1 MFTKRFATLSLFLPA
16 HGNKTNKL
24 RVALLICVS
33 LLLSLSATGQNRAT
47 ARRLPKPEKIVSDY
61 LQARG
66 GKKRLSNVRDAA
78 YEWNIEFNNQP
89 YGRGR
94 TEIKAPSSVRA
105 DLAFGNGATSY
116 AATARSVWTRGIDGS
131 ANTLT
136 GTEASRA
143 RMLATL
149 IASHLIDFR
158 KQNLLARTVALEARD
173 DAQFYVIEFT
183 ARDNSRVRYEFDQR
197 SKLLVRITDD
207 AGRWLARFSDY
218 QSVSELLEPHR
229 VELNLNDAGAL
240 ALRLQSVRRNTN
252 LSETTF
258 EPPRASEVDVAIL
271 LREVARNQ
279 TIVDERVRQY
289 SFKQKQTER
298 TLNSRGEVT
307 KETVRI
313 YEVFPLPGRHP
324 AFKLLSENGV
334 PLSDERRAREE
345 KRVTE
350 ELEEAER
357 DREKDKRKRDARE
370 NKRAQRAANS
380 DAKTQG
386 DDEEDARQFT
396 GILLRACELVAP
408 RRERFRD
415 RDAVVFDFRPRAG
428 FRPANRVESLV
439 GKLGGIVW
447 IDPVDKQVMRFEA
460 RLTEGFKIGG
470 GLFAS
475 VRPGTALVV
484 EQIRLPDGVWLPR
497 LAQFNAS
504 VRILLLGGG
513 DYNVTQE
520 WSDYRR
526 FNVEAGDA
534 ILNTP
539 KDN

>member
-1 MFTKRFATLSLFLPA
+1 
-16 HGNKTNKL
+16 
-24 RVALLICVS
+24 
-33 LLLSLSATGQNRAT
+33 
-47 ARRLPKPEKIVSDY
+47 
-61 LQARG
+61 
-66 GKKRLSNVRDAA
+66 
-78 YEWNIEFNNQP
+78 
-89 YGRGR
+89 
-94 TEIKAPSSVRA
+94 
-105 DLAFGNGATSY
+105 
-116 AATARSVWTRGIDGS
+116 
-131 ANTLT
+131 
-136 GTEASRA
+136 
-143 RMLATL
+143 
-149 IASHLIDFR
+149 
-158 KQNLLARTVALEARD
+158 
-173 DAQFYVIEFT
+173 
-183 ARDNSRVRYEFDQR
+183 
-197 SKLLVRITDD
+197 
-207 AGRWLARFSDY
+207 
-218 QSVSELLEPHR
+218 
-229 VELNLNDAGAL
+229 
-240 ALRLQSVRRNTN
+240 VRRNTN

-475 VRPGTALVV
+475 VRPGTGLVV